1 MLIDQSVLFEKEHLV
16 PINDIDNSLYY
27 YFDYDERYASIN
39 MEFQHLHIFHE
50 MMLLLSPEADHLLD
64 GKSFHLNIGD
74 LVLLRPYSF
83 HKSIYP
89 KGTPSKRLIIQF
101 MYPEDHFGKQ
111 AVFEE
116 LLNPFQSEIPIFR
129 FPTEQKKQLYHQLNE
144 IFLCT
149 HQESYGNT
157 GTDEFV
163 IHCKFIDFLNTLK
176 QLAPHN
182 TYKNNSTA
190 SPTVQKM
197 YEISYYIHN
206 HFHEDL
212 TLEAISREF
221 SLSPCYL
228 SREFKAV
235 TQFTLTNYIQ
245 ITRIKNAQLQ
255 LTRSDK
261 KITEI
266 SQDCGFNSFSQFNRT
281 FQRFSQMCP
290 RDYRKHGIGNS
301 NNAAAKRGNLPD

>member
-1 MLIDQSVLFEKEHLV
+1 MLIDQSVLFEKEHLI
-16 PINDIDNSLYY
+16 PINDIEHSLYY

-39 MEFQHLHIFHE
+39 MEFQHLHIFYE

-64 GKSFHLNIGD
+64 GKSYHINMGD

-89 KGTPSKRLIIQF
+89 KGSPSKRLIIQF
-101 MYPEDHFGKQ
+101 MYPEDYFGKQ
-111 AVFEE
+111 GVFDE
-116 LLNPFQSEIPIFR
+116 LLAPFQLETPIFR
-129 FPTEQKKQLYHQLNE
+129 FPISQRKQLYQQLNE
-144 IFLCT
+144 IFLYT
-149 HQESYGNT
+149 HSDSFRYT
-157 GTDEFV
+157 DTDEFI
-163 IHCKFIDFLNTLK
+163 IHCKFVDFLNTLK

-182 TYKNNSTA
+182 TYQNNSTA

-197 YEISYYIHN
+197 YDVSAFIHN

-212 TLEAISREF
+212 TLELIAKEF

-245 ITRIKNAQLQ
+245 ITRVKNAQLQ
-255 LTRSDK
+255 LTRTDK

-266 SQDCGFNSFSQFNRT
+266 AEDCGFNSFSQFNRT
-281 FQRFSQMCP
+281 FWRYSQMAP
-290 RDYRKHGIGNS
+290 REYRKHGI
-301 NNAAAKRGNLPD
+301 